1 MAAYTVKISP
11 SELLTRCSN
20 ELQVTV
26 AREQSSL
33 TSLLLC
39 MECRL
44 MVGEKVKETYL
55 VSEKKYAGDEI
66 SGENPLRIK
75 WSVDVPR
82 KGPVTFSCQDFSIQY
97 MAVVEIAD
105 EGGRTFREELPTVVV
120 PGRITESEMEA
131 EKQRSGG
138 AVQE

>member
-26 AREQSSL
+26 EGGYSSI
-33 TSLLLC
+33 TSLSLC

-44 MVGEKVKETYL
+44 MVGEKIKETYL
-55 VSEKKYAGDEI
+55 VSEKKYAGDET
-66 SGENPLRIK
+66 SGESPLRIK

-97 MAVVEIAD
+97 MAVVEIAN
-105 EGGRTFREELPTVVV
+105 EGRSIFREELPMVVV

-131 EKQRSGG
+131 EMQRSGG